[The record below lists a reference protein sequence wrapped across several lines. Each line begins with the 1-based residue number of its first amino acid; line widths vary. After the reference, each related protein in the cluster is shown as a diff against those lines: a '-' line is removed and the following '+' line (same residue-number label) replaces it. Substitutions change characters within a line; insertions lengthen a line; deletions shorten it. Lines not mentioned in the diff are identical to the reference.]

1 MISTQS
7 SSCVLKVQSHPF
19 HGNVLICYNTPGIKY
34 RVVLYNTLT
43 YKYRVSL
50 IHTTA
55 NLERATLSHYQRTEE
70 VYTPL
75 DISVFIGYIHP
86 R

>member
-1 MISTQS
+1 MIPTQS

-19 HGNVLICYNTPGIKY
+19 HGNVLICYNTP
-34 RVVLYNTLT
+34 
-43 YKYRVSL
+43 
-50 IHTTA
+50 A

-75 DISVFIGYIHP
+75 DISVFIGYIRP